1 MGLRTRRG
9 LALAASLAFVISAC
23 TPGASQTPA
32 ATGGTETVAP
42 SESAAAVSDNF
53 KFAVDGEPTYFS
65 LAYTDLPTSW
75 IVGLLYN
82 GMYRIDDSLAVVP
95 DIAAEM
101 PTQSADGL
109 TWTMKLRD
117 DVKFHDGTP
126 VTADDVKF
134 TFDLALSPNC
144 TYIPD
149 LCSSIGDN
157 VESITVIDPTTV
169 EMKLKQKYAPFLI
182 QLATP
187 IHPKA
192 VVEAS
197 YATFAAAASA
207 ADAAAVAALA
217 DKISTAVAAEA
228 CGEETPPA
236 ECLPSTYTAEV
247 EPLLTQAGITLPDQ
261 NAYTVDGTLDADAYG
276 QALID
281 QLNDLNATLT
291 AAETDKIAAAFRL
304 LDFQRNPV
312 GTGPY
317 SFTKYTAGQS
327 VELAKN
333 PSYHANAVGP
343 ENVFIPIIKDAAT
356 ASAALQKGDINWQ
369 TEVTSDALTTL
380 VADENLALSEF
391 PDFGYYYI
399 GFNLREDRLYA
410 DKALRQAFS
419 MCIDHEQ
426 TVKVATEGN
435 GIPAKANVPPASW
448 AYSTDVPAYVYDP
461 AAANALIQGAGWT
474 LADPSQPPSKDNIY
488 EKDGVSLSSDL
499 WVRQGRPQR
508 VKFAQLAKDQLV
520 QCGIEVNVKEGD
532 FATVLL
538 PLLSYPN
545 NFDTYLGGWGTS
557 IDPDDYSIFHSSK
570 CTTEDNPD
578 DNNFICWQN
587 PEGDR
592 LLEEGRQELDQDKRK
607 AIYAEFQN
615 LIHEDLPYYFTWADL
630 AHRGYTKTVEASK
643 GEINFSSP
651 LDYWNND
658 TWVVNAAR

>member
-1 MGLRTRRG
+1 MSLRTRRG

-23 TPGASQTPA
+23 SPGASQTPA
-32 ATGGTETVAP
+32 ASEGG
-42 SESAAAVSDNF
+42 ESAAPSASAEAASDNF

-82 GMYRIDDSLAVVP
+82 GLYRINDALEVVP
-95 DIAAEM
+95 DIAAEA
-101 PTQSADGL
+101 PVQSADGL
-109 TWTMKLRD
+109 TWTVKLRD
-117 DVKFHDGTP
+117 DIKWHDGTP
-126 VTADDVKF
+126 VTAEDAKF

-149 LCSSIGDN
+149 FCSSIGDN
-157 VESITVIDPTTV
+157 VESVTVVDPTTV
-169 EMKLKQKYAPFLI
+169 ELKLKQKFAPFLI
-182 QLATP
+182 QLASP
-187 IHPKA
+187 LMPKA
-192 VVEAS
+192 AVEAS
-197 YATFAAAASA
+197 YAKFAAAAASV
-207 ADAAAVAALA
+207 DAAAVKALA

-228 CGEETPPA
+228 CASDAPPA
-236 ECLPSTYTAEV
+236 ECSPDTYTAEV
-247 EPLLTQAGITLPDQ
+247 EPLLTSAGITLP
-261 NAYTVDGTLDADAYG
+261 NKAAYTVDGALDAAAYG

-281 QLNDLNATLT
+281 QLNDLNTTLG

-317 SFTKYTAGQS
+317 MFSQYNAGQD
-327 VELAKN
+327 VQLAKN
-333 PSYHANAVGP
+333 PNYHSVAVGP

-369 TEVTSDALTTL
+369 TEVTSDALSTL
-380 VADENLALSEF
+380 VADSNLALSEF

-399 GFNLREDRLYA
+399 GFNLREGRLYA

-419 MCIDHEQ
+419 MCIDHKQ
-426 TVKVATEGN
+426 TVQVATEGN

-448 AYSTDVPAYVYDP
+448 AYSTDVPDYVHDP
-461 AAANALIQGAGWT
+461 AAAKVLIEGAGWT
-474 LADPSQPPSKDNIY
+474 LGADGIY
-488 EKDGVSLSSDL
+488 EKDGVRLSSDL
-499 WVRQGRPQR
+499 YVRQGRPQR
-508 VKFAQLAKDQLV
+508 VRFGQLAKDQLKE
-520 QCGIEVNVKEGD
+520 CGIEINVKEAD

-545 NFDTYLGGWGTS
+545 NFDTYLGGWSTS
-557 IDPDDYSIFHSSK
+557 IDPDDYSIFHSSS
-570 CTTEDNPD
+570 CTTQENPD
-578 DNNFICWQN
+578 DNNFVCWNN

-592 LLEEGRQELDQDKRK
+592 LLEEGRQELDQEKRK
-607 AIYAEFQN
+607 AIYAEFQKV
-615 LIHEDLPYYFTWADL
+615 IHDDLPYYFTWADL
-630 AHRGYTKTVEASK
+630 AHRGYTKSVDASE

-658 TWVVNAAR
+658 TWVVNSAR

>member
-32 ATGGTETVAP
+32 APSGGTESTAP
-42 SESAAAVSDNF
+42 SASAGVTSDNF

-82 GMYRIDDSLAVVP
+82 GMYRIDDALNVVP
-95 DIAAEM
+95 DIAAEL
-101 PTQSADGL
+101 PVQSADGL
-109 TWTMKLRD
+109 TWTVKLRD
-117 DVKFHDGTP
+117 DVKWHDGTP

-149 LCSSIGDN
+149 FCSAIGDN
-157 VESITVIDPTTV
+157 LESVTVVDPTTV
-169 EMKLKQKYAPFLI
+169 ELKLKQKFAPFLI
-182 QLATP
+182 QLASP
-187 IHPKA
+187 LMPKA
-192 VVEAS
+192 AVTAS
-197 YATFAAAASA
+197 YDKFAAAAA
-207 ADAAAVAALA
+207 TVDAAAVATLA
-217 DKISTAVAAEA
+217 GKIKTATAAEA
-228 CGEETPPA
+228 CSSDAPPA
-236 ECLPSTYTAEV
+236 ECDPATYVAEI
-247 EPLLTQAGITLPDQ
+247 EPLLTSAGITLPDK
-261 NAYTVDGTLDADAYG
+261 NAYMVEGAVDNSAYG

-281 QLNDLNATLT
+281 QLNDLNTTLT
-291 AAETDKIAAAFRL
+291 AADTDKIAAAFRL

-317 SFTKYTAGQS
+317 KFTKYTAGQS

-333 PSYHANAVGP
+333 PNYHAAVVGP
-343 ENVFIPIIKDAAT
+343 DNVFIPIIKDAAT

-380 VADENLALSEF
+380 VADNNLALSEF

-399 GFNLREDRLYA
+399 GFNLREGRLYS
-410 DKALRQAFS
+410 DLALRQAFS
-419 MCIDHEQ
+419 MCIDHKQ
-426 TVKVATEGN
+426 TVQVATEGN
-435 GIPAKANVPPASW
+435 GIPALANVPPASW
-448 AYSTDVPAYVYDP
+448 AYSTDVPEYVYDP
-461 AAANALIQGAGWT
+461 AAAKAKIEGAGWT
-474 LADPSQPPSKDNIY
+474 LGADGIY
-488 EKDGVSLSSDL
+488 EKDGVRLSSDL
-499 WVRQGRPQR
+499 YVRQGRPQR
-508 VKFAQLAKDQLV
+508 VRFGQLAKDQLKE
-520 QCGIEVNVKEGD
+520 CGIEINVKEAD

-545 NFDTYLGGWGTS
+545 NFDTYLGGWSTS
-557 IDPDDYSIFHSSK
+557 IDPDDYSIFHSSH
-570 CTTEDNPD
+570 CTTEANPD
-578 DNNFICWQN
+578 DNNFVCWNN

-592 LLEEGRQELDQDKRK
+592 LLEEGRQELDQTKRK
-607 AIYAEFQN
+607 AIYADFQKV
-615 LIHEDLPYYFTWADL
+615 IHDDLPYYFTWADL
-630 AHRGYTKTVEASK
+630 AHRGYTKSVEASK

-658 TWVVNAAR
+658 TWVVNSAR

>member
-32 ATGGTETVAP
+32 ASGGTESTAP
-42 SESAAAVSDNF
+42 SESAAAASDNF

-75 IVGLLYN
+75 IVGMLYN
-82 GMYRIDDSLAVVP
+82 GMYRIDDTLAVVP
-95 DIAAEM
+95 DIAASL

-109 TWTMKLRD
+109 TWTIKLRD
-117 DVKFHDGTP
+117 DVKWHDGSP

-134 TFDLALSPNC
+134 TYDLALSPNC

-149 LCSSIGDN
+149 TCSAIGDN
-157 VESITVIDPTTV
+157 VESVTVVDPTTV
-169 EMKLKQKYAPFLI
+169 EFKLKQKFAPFLI
-182 QLATP
+182 QLAG
-187 IHPKA
+187 ILMPKA
-192 VVEAS
+192 AVEAS
-197 YATFAAAASA
+197 YAKFAAAASA
-207 ADAAAVAALA
+207 VDAAAVKALN
-217 DKISTAVAAEA
+217 DKIATAVGAEA
-228 CGEETPPA
+228 CSSDAPPA
-236 ECLPSTYTAEV
+236 ECNPETYTAEV
-247 EPLLTQAGITLPDQ
+247 EPLLNQAGITLPDK
-261 NAYTVDGTLDADAYG
+261 NAYTVDGALDANAYG

-281 QLNDLNATLT
+281 QLKDLNTTLT

-317 SFTKYTAGQS
+317 KFTKYTAGQS

-333 PSYHANAVGP
+333 PNYHSVAVGP
-343 ENVFIPIIKDAAT
+343 DNVFIPIIKDAAT

-369 TEVTSDALTTL
+369 TEVTSDALSTL
-380 VADENLALSEF
+380 VADSNLALSEF

-399 GFNLREDRLYA
+399 GFNLRDGRLYS

-419 MCIDHEQ
+419 MCIDHKQ
-426 TVKVATEGN
+426 TVQVATEGN
-435 GIPAKANVPPASW
+435 GIPARANVPPASW
-448 AYSTDVPAYVYDP
+448 AYSTDVPDYKYDVP
-461 AAANALIQGAGWT
+461 GAKALIEGAGWK
-474 LADPSQPPSKDNIY
+474 LGADNVY
-488 EKDGVSLSSDL
+488 AKDGVRLSTDL
-499 WVRQGRPQR
+499 YVRQGRPQR
-508 VKFAQLAKDQLV
+508 VRFAQLAKDQLKE
-520 QCGIEVNVKEGD
+520 CGIEINVKESD

-545 NFDTYLGGWGTS
+545 NFDTYLGGWSTS

-570 CTTEDNPD
+570 CTTETNPD
-578 DNNFICWQN
+578 DNNFVCWNN
-587 PEGDR
+587 PEGDK
-592 LLEEGRQELDQDKRK
+592 LLEQGRTELDQAKRK
-607 AIYAEFQN
+607 EIYGKFQQV
-615 LIHEDLPYYFTWADL
+615 IHDDLPYYFLWADL
-630 AHRGYTKTVEASK
+630 AHRGYTKSVEASK

-658 TWVVNAAR
+658 SWVVNSAR

>member
-9 LALAASLAFVISAC
+9 LAIAASLAFVISAC

-32 ATGGTETVAP
+32 ASGGTESAAP
-42 SESAAAVSDNF
+42 SESAAAASDNF

-82 GMYRIDDSLAVVP
+82 GMYRIDDTLAVVP

-101 PTQSADGL
+101 PVQSADGL
-109 TWTMKLRD
+109 TWTVKLRD
-117 DVKFHDGTP
+117 DVKWHDGSP

-149 LCSSIGDN
+149 FCSSIGDN
-157 VESITVIDPTTV
+157 VESVTVVDPTTV
-169 EMKLKQKYAPFLI
+169 ELKLKQKFAPFLI
-182 QLATP
+182 QLASP
-187 IHPKA
+187 LMPKKA
-192 VVEAS
+192 VEAS

-207 ADAAAVAALA
+207 VDAAAVKALA
-217 DKISTAVAAEA
+217 DKISTATGAEA
-228 CGEETPPA
+228 CTSDAPPA
-236 ECLPSTYTAEV
+236 ECNPETYIAEM
-247 EPLLTQAGITLPDQ
+247 EPLLASAGIAPPDK
-261 NAYTVDGTLDADAYG
+261 NAYTVDGALDNNAYG

-281 QLNDLNATLT
+281 QLKDLNATLT

-317 SFTKYTAGQS
+317 KFTKYTAGQS

-333 PSYHANAVGP
+333 PAYHNATVGP
-343 ENVFIPIIKDAAT
+343 DNVFIPIIKDAAT

-380 VADENLALSEF
+380 VNDTGLALSEF

-399 GFNLREDRLYA
+399 GFNLREGRLYS
-410 DKALRQAFS
+410 DLALRQAFS
-419 MCIDHEQ
+419 MCVDHAQ

-448 AYSTDVPAYVYDP
+448 AYSTDVPDYVYDP
-461 AAANALIQGAGWT
+461 AAAKAKIEGAGWA
-474 LADPSQPPSKDNIY
+474 LGADGIY
-488 EKDGVSLSSDL
+488 AKDGVRLSSDL
-499 WVRQGRPQR
+499 YVRQGRPQR
-508 VKFAQLAKDQLV
+508 VRFAQLAKDQLKV
-520 QCGIEVNVKEGD
+520 CGIEVNVKEAD

-545 NFDTYLGGWGTS
+545 NFDTYLGGWSTS
-557 IDPDDYSIFHSSK
+557 IDPDDYSIFHSKS
-570 CTTEDNPD
+570 CTTEANPD
-578 DNNFICWQN
+578 DNNFVCWQSA
-587 PEGDR
+587 EGDR
-592 LLEEGRQELDQDKRK
+592 LLEEGRQELDQAKRK
-607 AIYAEFQN
+607 DIYGKFQQV
-615 LIHEDLPYYFTWADL
+615 IHDDLPYYFLWADL
-630 AHRGYTKTVEASK
+630 AHRGYTKSVEASK
-643 GEINFSSP
+643 GEINFNSP

-658 TWVVNAAR
+658 TWVVNSAR

>member
-1 MGLRTRRG
+1 MSLRTRRG

-32 ATGGTETVAP
+32 ATTGGESPAP

-82 GMYRIDDSLAVVP
+82 GMYRINDALEVVP
-95 DIAAEM
+95 DIAAEA
-101 PTQSADGL
+101 PSQSADGL
-109 TWTMKLRD
+109 TWTVKLRD
-117 DVKFHDGTP
+117 DVKWHDGSP
-126 VTADDVKF
+126 VTAEDVKF
-134 TFDLALSPNC
+134 TYDLALSPNC

-149 LCSSIGDN
+149 FCSSIGDN
-157 VESITVIDPTTV
+157 VESVTVVDPTTV
-169 EMKLKQKYAPFLI
+169 ELKLKQKFAPFLI
-182 QLATP
+182 QLASP
-187 IHPKA
+187 LMPKA
-192 VVEAS
+192 AVEAS
-197 YATFAAAASA
+197 YAKFAAAASA
-207 ADAAAVAALA
+207 VDAAAVAALTE
-217 DKISTAVAAEA
+217 KINTATGAEA
-228 CGEETPPA
+228 CTSDAPPA
-236 ECLPSTYTAEV
+236 ECNPETYTAEI
-247 EPLLTQAGITLPDQ
+247 EPLLTQAGVTLPDK
-261 NAYTVDGTLDADAYG
+261 NAYTVDGALDPNAYG

-281 QLNDLNATLT
+281 QLKDLNATLT
-291 AAETDKIAAAFRL
+291 AAETDKVAAAFRL

-317 SFTKYTAGQS
+317 KFTSYTAGQS
-327 VELAKN
+327 VELARN
-333 PSYHANAVGP
+333 TEYHSAVVGP
-343 ENVFIPIIKDAAT
+343 EAVFIPIIKDAAT
-356 ASAALQKGDINWQ
+356 ASAALQQGDINWQ

-380 VADENLALSEF
+380 VADQNLALSEF

-399 GFNLREDRLYA
+399 GFNLRDGRLYA

-426 TVKVATEGN
+426 TVQVATEGN

-448 AYSTDVPAYVYDP
+448 AYSQDVPAYVKDVP
-461 AAANALIQGAGWT
+461 AAKALIEGAGWT
-474 LADPSQPPSKDNIY
+474 LGSDGIY
-488 EKDGVSLSSDL
+488 AKDGVRLASDL
-499 WVRQGRPQR
+499 YVRQGRPQR
-508 VKFAQLAKDQLV
+508 VRFGQLAKDQLKE
-520 QCGIEVNVKEGD
+520 CGIEINVKEAD

-545 NFDTYLGGWGTS
+545 NFDTYLGGWSTS
-557 IDPDDYSIFHSSK
+557 IDPDDYSIFHSSS
-570 CTTEDNPD
+570 CTTEENPD
-578 DNNFICWQN
+578 DNNFVCWNN

-630 AHRGYTKTVEASK
+630 AHRGYTKTVEATA

-658 TWVVNAAR
+658 TWVVNSAR